1 MIVTISPSKAQG
13 HISAPPSKSM
23 SHRLLICAG
32 LSDGTSLI
40 SNVDPSEDILATMD
54 CLRALGAELCF
65 QHGQVTVKGIN
76 MRKIQKPA
84 LLSCRECA
92 STLRFMIPVCLMS
105 GQLMKLTGSPALFRR
120 PLSVYEKICDDRNL
134 LFRREESSLLVQGVL
149 SPGEYVVPGNISSQF
164 VSGLLFALPLLQE
177 DSLIRLTGPVESRS
191 YIWMTI
197 QALQSF
203 GVTVLW
209 EEDRKIAIPGNQTY
223 SPRNICVEGDYSNAA
238 FFDALNLTGG
248 KVTVE
253 GLMEDSLQG
262 DRVYKSLLRQ
272 IDEGCPNIDLS
283 DCPDLGPVLMAAAA
297 LRHGAV
303 FTGTKRLKIKESDR
317 GLAMQQELARM
328 GVRTEI
334 AENRICVFPGAGH
347 PGEILDGHNDH
358 RIVMAL
364 AVMLASVGGKIR
376 GAEAVKKS
384 LPDFFDR
391 LASLGIDVSCDSPD
405 C

>member
-1 MIVTISPSKAQG
+1 MILTISPSKAQG
-13 HISAPPSKSM
+13 HIIAPPSKSM
-23 SHRLLICAG
+23 AHRLLICAG
-32 LSDGTSLI
+32 FAEGTSLI
-40 SNVDPSEDILATMD
+40 SNVDLSEDILATMD
-54 CLRALGAELCF
+54 CLRALGAELDF
-65 QHGQVTVKGIN
+65 EDRHVTVKGIDIRN
-76 MRKIQKPA
+76 IQKPA

-92 STLRFMIPVCLMS
+92 STLRFMIPACLMS
-105 GQLMKLTGSPALFRR
+105 GQPMTLTGSPALFRR
-120 PLSVYEKICDDRNL
+120 PLSVYENICSDRGL
-134 LFRREESSLLVQGVL
+134 RFRLKENCLQVCGLL
-149 SPGEYVVPGNISSQF
+149 SPGQYTVPADISSQF
-164 VSGLLFALPLLQE
+164 ISGLLFVLPLLQE
-177 DSLIRLTGPVESRS
+177 DSRIILTGPVESRS
-191 YIWMTI
+191 YILMTI

-203 GVTVLW
+203 GVKILW
-209 EEDRKIAIPGNQTY
+209 EDDHAIAIPGNQTY
-223 SPRNICVEGDYSNAA
+223 SPRNVCVEGDYSNAV

-253 GLMEDSLQG
+253 GLSEDSLQG
-262 DRVYKSLLRQ
+262 DRVYKSYLRQ
-272 IDEGCPNIDLS
+272 IDEGCPAISLS

-317 GLAMQQELARM
+317 GLAMQLELSRM

-334 AENRICVFPGAGH
+334 AENHIRVFPGAEH

-364 AVMLASVGGKIR
+364 TVMLASVGGKIR

-391 LASLGIDVSCDSPD
+391 LASLGIKITSDGPGR
-405 C
+405 